1 MMNEV
6 TFVVLTYS
14 RPSRLPIVI
23 SSIHKFVDNPRILI
37 YIDKAQEFAPPS
49 EVAAQ
54 VELISVC
61 EESKSNGLIEDFRV
75 SKSNQG
81 TKVSYFACFDWGFS
95 GSDNVVL
102 LEDDMVLIGSPS
114 EFIASSINV
123 FKEDKSVGTAVLFAN
138 FNHQASRDLIQITN
152 WPIMWGV
159 LLNIEKYSHIC
170 NFLNKACAG
179 DVEEVVSRFA
189 KKELKGTLQNIFSSR
204 FKTTWR
210 YKYSKAL
217 VSRTAWD
224 TQWQFALWGLQL
236 RTLVPPRSLIGDLG
250 IDEFSVSTTR
260 AKLEPKACQGLIRIF
275 AGSNFY
281 CSACESFREV
291 ENHSLP
297 SILKKNKVV
306 ITLLSRGLL

>member
-23 SSIHKFVDNPRILI
+23 KSIHKFVDNPRILI
-37 YIDKAQEFAPPS
+37 YIDRVQESALPS
-49 EVAAQ
+49 EASAQ
-54 VELISVC
+54 GDLISVC
-61 EESKSNGLIEDFRV
+61 EESKSNGLIQDFRV

-81 TKVSYFACFDWGFS
+81 TKASYFACFDWGFTR
-95 GSDNVVL
+95 SDNVVL
-102 LEDDMVLIGSPS
+102 LEDDMVLIESPS
-114 EFIASSINV
+114 RFIDSSINA
-123 FKEDKSVGTAVLFAN
+123 FKFDRQVGMAVLFAN
-138 FNHQASRDLIQITN
+138 FNHKLSKDTLQITN

-159 LLNIEKYSHIC
+159 LLNVDKYSHIC
-170 NFLNKACAG
+170 NFLDEAHIG
-179 DVEEVVSRFA
+179 DVEGVVSRFA
-189 KKELKGTLQNIFSSR
+189 ERNLKGTLQKMFSDR
-204 FKTTWR
+204 FRDTWR

-236 RTLVPPRSLIGDLG
+236 RTLVPSRSLIGDLG

-260 AKLEPKACQGLIRIF
+260 KKLEPTVCRSLIRNF
-275 AGSNFY
+275 SGSSFY
-281 CSACESFREV
+281 CSACESYREV

-297 SILKKNKVV
+297 AILRNNRFVN
-306 ITLLSRGLL
+306 TLLLRGLV